1 MKKPFYVNELPAAEM
16 ENLGLIDRD
25 GNYTIDREDVEALLA
40 GRRTSLI
47 RLTELDAN
55 GFRIEQLD
63 AKLSLYRETDDE
75 VGFKLHP
82 IYKEP
87 AIPSLLDEDEAQSLI
102 SGKRLS
108 VQKIVPGPGKQEIV
122 FEYDAETREFISYDP
137 GLVIAP
143 DKINGYKLKD
153 WQKDDFQRGLRVELP
168 DGTELQ
174 HRAAEPKGIRS
185 DRAALIFSVLLDGG
199 ISYLLIRG
207 IRHLLNSNKQQTD
220 GQTPAFQKVYAD
232 MEKQL
237 EKKGQATD
245 PNNEENRGYSKI
257 RAR

>member
-1 MKKPFYVNELPAAEM
+1 MKNPFYVNELPAAEM

-25 GNYTIDREDVEALLA
+25 GNYTIGQENVEALLA

-63 AKLSLYRETDDE
+63 AKLSLYRETDGE

-82 IYKEP
+82 IYKKPE
-87 AIPSLLDEDEAQSLI
+87 IPSLLDADEAQSLI

-108 VQKIVPGPGKQEIV
+108 VQKIKPGPGKQEIV
-122 FEYDAETREFISYDP
+122 FEYDAETKEFISYDP

-143 DKINGYKLKD
+143 DKINGYKLKE
-153 WQKDDFQRGLRVELP
+153 WQKDDFKKGLNVELP
-168 DGTELQ
+168 DGTEVQ
-174 HRAAEPKGIRS
+174 HRASDPKGVRA
-185 DRAALIFSVLLDGG
+185 DRAALIFSVLIDGG
-199 ISYLLIRG
+199 ISYLLLRG
-207 IRHLLNSNKQQTD
+207 INHLLNSKKEQTD
-220 GQTPAFQKVYAD
+220 DQTPAFKKAYAE
-232 MEKQL
+232 MEKHFA
-237 EKKGQATD
+237 KKSQSADQQT
-245 PNNEENRGYSKI
+245 EENRGYTKS